1 MKRQTAVVV
10 FLISIANL
18 AGQTAQ
24 GEIYK
29 YVDPETG
36 LVQYSNQPK
45 KSAVR
50 MSSGNSLNE
59 SPKTNN
65 VSNTIYKC
73 TDPATG
79 AKEYTPQVKDGANC
93 VGATT
98 EVLPDRK
105 FVCDHRCQK
114 IRTARAS
121 SATALNKQFP
131 GACSQ
136 HEAGGWWCRPRVG
149 MRVDRDQVALDL
161 QKIGYVEDEKGK
173 LDRWRSNGCVAMSRG
188 NLFVSVSC

>member
-1 MKRQTAVVV
+1 MKRRNAVVI
-10 FLISIANL
+10 FLISFVSL
-18 AGQTAQ
+18 VGRTTQ

-45 KSAVR
+45 KTSVR
-50 MSSGNSLNE
+50 MSSGDTLSE
-59 SPKTNN
+59 IPRAA
-65 VSNTIYKC
+65 VSNIIYKC

-79 AKEYTPQVKDGANC
+79 AEEYTPSVKDAANC
-93 VGATT
+93 VDATAT
-98 EVLPDRK
+98 VVADPK
-105 FVCDHRCQK
+105 FVCDQRCQK
-114 IRTARAS
+114 IRATRANSAR
-121 SATALNKQFP
+121 ALNKQFP

-149 MRVDRDQVALDL
+149 MRVDRDQASLDL
-161 QKIGYVEDEKGK
+161 HKIGYVEDEKGK
-173 LDRWRSNGCVAMSRG
+173 LDRWRSNGCIAMSRG